1 MTFYDWLME
10 QRDRPDIIGDLAW
23 YVYSVPH
30 WPKQVQKWGRV
41 RAALVLSGDVTE
53 TAHIA
58 LRRAWDQYR
67 KGGTAEDPVL
77 DRRVV
82 LDIPSRLCD
91 RLDDYCMAR
100 RPRLSR
106 KAAITQL
113 LAHALENPL
122 HLNKSLTLPKTST
135 TLKFGWL
142 AANIPSEQGKSQ
154 KSGAASSGQTNSTP
168 EVDLMPKV
176 SFATKDAVEGGSIFQ
191 EGDVEIT
198 HAVCLAHQFPASK
211 KPPFTQAPPMC
222 DVVLTFVRTDQV
234 ETPFDEPF
242 MKYYSLGQNSLDRYH
257 PGEAKGRED
266 QNPRDLGAD
275 MDTVGNCIYSVDS
288 SPLNKGCKW
297 MKLVASL
304 EKCGFNPEILAAGY
318 LPDLVGTRG
327 HVVTEVMKLN
337 RTLAKG
343 ENDPTVIVFDKI
355 TQFPY
360 MAKGK
365 AAAAKAPAQPTD
377 NGAGFEAA
385 VDAAMQAMA
394 QLTVQY
400 AGQKSV
406 DLRKVQAAYLTKLV
420 LQPPEIQRQAREL
433 FKDRNWL
440 EGQADISEWKIDG
453 NSVSFP

>member
-30 WPKQVQKWGRV
+30 WPKQVQKWNRV

-67 KGGTAEDPVL
+67 KGGTAEDPVI
-77 DRRVV
+77 DRRLVV
-82 LDIPSRLCD
+82 EIPSRLYD

-106 KAAITQL
+106 KAVITEL
-113 LAHALENPL
+113 LAHALEYPL

-142 AANIPSEQGKSQ
+142 AAESPPEQGEIQ
-154 KSGAASSGQTNSTP
+154 KSDCRQRRPNFNHEVTP
-168 EVDLMPKV
+168 SMPKV

-198 HAVCLAHQFPASK
+198 HAACLAHQFQASRSGR
-211 KPPFTQAPPMC
+211 QAPPSC
-222 DVVLTFVRTDQV
+222 DVVLTMLRTDQT
-234 ETPFDEPF
+234 ETPFDEPV
-242 MKYYSLGQNSLDRYH
+242 MKYYSLGTNSLDRYH
-257 PGEAKGRED
+257 PGEAKGRDD

-275 MDTVGNCIYSVDS
+275 MDTVGNCIYAVDG

-318 LPDLVGTRG
+318 LPDLVGLRG
-327 HVVTEVMKLN
+327 HVVTEVIKLG
-337 RTLAKG
+337 RQLEKS
-343 ENDPTVIVFDKI
+343 ERDPTVLVFDKV

-365 AAAAKAPAQPTD
+365 AAAAKAPVQATD

-420 LQPPEIQRQAREL
+420 HQPPEIQRQARDL

>member
-82 LDIPSRLCD
+82 LDISSRLCD

-106 KAAITQL
+106 KAVITEL
-113 LAHALENPL
+113 LAHALEYPL

-142 AANIPSEQGKSQ
+142 AAESPSEQGNRSRIGRQ
-154 KSGAASSGQTNSTP
+154 SRPQHYTP

-198 HAVCLAHQFPASK
+198 HAVCLAHQFQASRSGR
-211 KPPFTQAPPMC
+211 QAPPSC
-222 DVVLTFVRTDQV
+222 DVVLTMLRTDQT
-234 ETPFDEPF
+234 ETPFDEPV
-242 MKYYSLGQNSLDRYH
+242 MKYYSLGTNSLDRYH
-257 PGEAKGRED
+257 PGEAKGRDD

-275 MDTVGNCIYSVDS
+275 MDTIGNCIYAVDG

-297 MKLVASL
+297 IKLVASL

-318 LPDLVGTRG
+318 LPDLVGLRG
-327 HVVTEVMKLN
+327 HVVTEVIKLG
-337 RTLAKG
+337 RQLEKS
-343 ENDPTVIVFDKI
+343 ERDPTVLVFDKV

-365 AAAAKAPAQPTD
+365 AAAAKAPVPASD

-420 LQPPEIQRQAREL
+420 HQPAEIQRQAREL

-440 EGQADISEWKIDG
+440 EGQADLAEWKIDG
-453 NSVSFP
+453 NMVSFP